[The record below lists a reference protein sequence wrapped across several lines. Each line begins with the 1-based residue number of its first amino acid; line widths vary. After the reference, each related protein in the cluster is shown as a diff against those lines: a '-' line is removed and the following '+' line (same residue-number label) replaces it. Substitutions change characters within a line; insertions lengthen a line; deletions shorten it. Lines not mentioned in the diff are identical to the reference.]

1 MLPAD
6 IRDAIDAIAADRVS
20 GAASLVLRGIAILH
34 RLSRDRIA
42 LPEAARGL
50 CAAQPS
56 MAGFRTAA
64 AIAVASDDSAASL
77 DTLAERIRRAPDAIA
92 RAIVPVLRLRSP
104 DRTSVRIV
112 TCSRSALVEHVL
124 KALVAV
130 ERTHVCCAESR
141 PGLEGVGLAES
152 LGAAGAEVELY
163 SDAAIGMAVADADAV
178 VVGAD
183 AVTGNSFI
191 NKAGT
196 AGIAALGRAYGCAV
210 VVLAGREKIV
220 PPEVFA
226 TLHDGAGERPAKDG
240 AVSVRQPLFERIPTA
255 LVGQFATDAGIVG
268 PDQVEAVGIWSATM
282 RRKYLSV
289 I

>member
-1 MLPAD
+1 M
-6 IRDAIDAIAADRVS
+6 
-20 GAASLVLRGIAILH
+20 
-34 RLSRDRIA
+34 
-42 LPEAARGL
+42 PEAARGL

-64 AIAVASDDSAASL
+64 ALALASDESAGSL
-77 DTLAERIRRAPDAIA
+77 EALAERIRRAPDAIA

-104 DRTSVRIV
+104 GRTSVRIV
-112 TCSRSALVEHVL
+112 TCSRSALVEHAL
-124 KALVAV
+124 KALAAV
-130 ERTHVCCAESR
+130 ERTHVCCAESQ

-152 LGAAGAEVELY
+152 LAAAGAEVEVY

-183 AVTGNSFI
+183 AVTGHSFI
-191 NKAGT
+191 NKVGT
-196 AGIAALGRAYGCAV
+196 SGIAALGRAYGCAV

-226 TLHDGAGERPAKDG
+226 ALHDAAGKRPAKDG
-240 AVSVRQPLFERIPTA
+240 PVSVRHPLFERIPTA

-268 PDQVEAVGIWSATM
+268 PDQVETAGMWSATIL
-282 RRKYLSV
+282 RKYLSV
-289 I
+289 IQSSYMLDRR